1 MRFGRVL
8 YVDFASR
15 RLIGEQALFD
25 GLLELKD
32 KISDIIE
39 KSSYSTIGGPHE
51 ATGAIGEGGARTPR
65 QQRVQEG
72 DAQS

>member
-1 MRFGRVL
+1 MDEYDSNLRLKYRICNACKIGVCGLHRAGRI
-8 YVDFASR
+8 Y
-15 RLIGEQALFD
+15 EQP
-25 GLLELKD
+25 
-32 KISDIIE
+32 
-39 KSSYSTIGGPHE
+39 SYSTIGGPHE